1 MAKRILVPLDQ
12 TLDSESV
19 LPWVADAARGGESAV
34 RLILVFPVPDNVIG
48 KDGHLVAYADQEIAR
63 LEGEGMDYL
72 RAIEAK
78 LGGLAVECAVRFG
91 EPVKEILKEADTF
104 RADLIAMTTRRRHQ
118 LSRLVLG
125 STAEQICRRT
135 ELPVFVYRP
144 GTRAEA

>member
-19 LPWVADAARGGESAV
+19 LPWVADAARGGGSTV
-34 RLILVFPVPDNVIG
+34 RLLLVFPVPDNVIG

-78 LGGLAVECAVRFG
+78 LAGLPVESVVRFG
-91 EPVKEILKEADTF
+91 EPAREILKEAEGF
-104 RADLIAMTTRRRHQ
+104 EADLIAMTTRRRHQ

-144 GTRAEA
+144 GTHAGA